1 MAQLVKSLPAMQ
13 ETRDLSPGWE
23 DPLEK
28 EWQPTLALLPGNPKH
43 REAWWATSPRGPKS
57 QMRLLNRKNNSVSN
71 ATRLDNSN

>member
-1 MAQLVKSLPAMQ
+1 MVQLVKSLPAMQ

-28 EWQPTLALLPGNPKH
+28 EMATHFSTLAWKSQAQRSLVGY
-43 REAWWATSPRGPKS
+43 SPRGPKS

>member
-1 MAQLVKSLPAMQ
+1 MVQSVENPPAME
-13 ETRDLSPGWE
+13 ETQVQSLGGE

-57 QMRLLNRKNNSVSN
+57 QMRLLNRKNSSVSN